1 MPDSISDSEY
11 TMLTLTQRLGLPL
24 MANGGAEILREG
36 RTGVPLSR
44 VAHQL
49 ACSIRSLHELWQQS
63 DEAAT
68 PLIPTF
74 RNLVLAYLCL
84 YNMRG
89 AAQDETLPQ
98 RLLMGYRVD
107 LDTWL
112 LAVARDGDVHG
123 TASLDSGSPSRRRR

>member
-24 MANGGAEILREG
+24 MANGGAEVLREG
-36 RTGVPLSR
+36 RTGIPLNR

-49 ACSIRSLHELWQQS
+49 AGAIRSLHELWQQS
-63 DEAAT
+63 DEASQ
-68 PLIPTF
+68 PLIPSF
-74 RNLVLAYLCL
+74 RCLVMAYLSL
-84 YNMRG
+84 YNMVG
-89 AAQDETLPQ
+89 AAQDRALPQ
-98 RLLMGYRVD
+98 RLLLGHRGD

-123 TASLDSGSPSRRRR
+123 TASLDNPRPSRRPR